1 MSPLRLALILAL
13 LTLAGCSSVP
23 QRSSGGHAVSS
34 HGGYYLD
41 DGPGDHPPSAAD
53 LAAIPDAV
61 PKDEPV
67 KASTLKPYRAMG
79 KDYVPL
85 QTVKGYK
92 ERGLASWY
100 GRRYNGKPT
109 ASGEPYDMYAM
120 TAAHP
125 LLPIPC
131 YVRVTNLENG
141 RSVVV
146 RVNDR
151 GPFHEGRIID
161 LSYTAAW
168 KLGVL
173 KGVTPV
179 EVDGIDPD
187 APAPG
192 PASTTQTTTPP
203 PAAPQQ
209 AASTAIMA
217 TPLPPLASANP
228 EPAPAPNTPQP
239 ILPGTYLQFGAFATR
254 TGADQLVQQLETR
267 YGNSLPSV
275 VIQQVGAMFK
285 VRMGPFAS
293 VTRAEQAAQRVASE
307 TGIQSFKTSR

>member
-13 LTLAGCSSVP
+13 LALAGCATVP
-23 QRSSGGHAVSS
+23 QRSGGHAVSKP
-34 HGGYYLD
+34 GGYYLD
-41 DGPGDHPPSAAD
+41 DGPGDNPPSAAE
-53 LAAIPDAV
+53 LAAIPDAI

-67 KASTLKPYRAMG
+67 KASTLKPYSAMG
-79 KDYVPL
+79 REYVPL
-85 QTVKGYK
+85 NTAKGYK
-92 ERGLASWY
+92 ERGQASWY

-141 RSVVV
+141 KSVVV

-168 KLGVL
+168 KLGIL

-187 APAPG
+187 APE
-192 PASTTQTTTPP
+192 STPTMVAQTA
-203 PAAPQQ
+203 AAPSAAPRQ
-209 AASTAIMA
+209 APATAILA
-217 TPLPPLASANP
+217 TPLAPLASAKP
-228 EPAPAPNTPQP
+228 DLSPTPDTAQSVVS
-239 ILPGTYLQFGAFATR
+239 GTYLQFGAFATR

-267 YGNSLPSV
+267 YGNSLPNV
-275 VIQQVGAMFK
+275 DIQHVGAMFK
-285 VRMGPFAS
+285 VRMGPFGSIAQ
-293 VTRAEQAAQRVASE
+293 ADQAAQQVESE